1 LQKKGEHD
9 RDAWFYQD
17 RNHHPSSMIVDLV
30 LLTEIQA
37 PFAGMEAGAG
47 GTTRQL
53 KPHVKNR
60 RN

>member
-1 LQKKGEHD
+1 
-9 RDAWFYQD
+9 
-17 RNHHPSSMIVDLV
+17 MIVDLV

-53 KPHVKNR
+53 KPHGKNR